1 MITSTNAQC
10 PMQIDEVTILS
21 SVSLEGTN
29 VVYNY
34 SLDEDVVTMDF
45 IEQNNIS
52 IKSNLKQALSTP
64 DPTMKQMIS
73 VCKEANTGI
82 SYRYV
87 GNTTGNVCVIKF
99 RPSEL

>member
-1 MITSTNAQC
+1 MPNAQC

-34 SLDEDVVTMDF
+34 SLDEDVVTMDA
-45 IEQNNIS
+45 IEQNKTS
-52 IKSNLKQALSTP
+52 IKSNLKQALSAP

-73 VCKEANTGI
+73 ACKEANTGI

-87 GNTTGNVCVIKF
+87 GKTTGNVCVIKF